1 MLSGSPDNLAK
12 LLRLT
17 ELNFQHLFN
26 MDTVDHCL
34 LAHGYIILISVE
46 SQGDEIEDRVAK
58 KKKSEVLDCFSE
70 VLEIPIEF
78 FF

>member
-58 KKKSEVLDCFSE
+58 KKNKVKFSTASQKSLKF
-70 VLEIPIEF
+70 L
-78 FF
+78 